1 MSVGLRHGR
10 EVSHRGRP
18 SRGTPTCA
26 GRARGDEDALGL
38 AASIAG
44 LHPAGNTFPGEV
56 FLQLAAE
63 ALDCAGVGRGNPI
76 PCGGLLEH
84 YLPEC
89 EFRGRQNQ
97 KIKFALLASASL
109 RGGLEPD
116 LLGEVTWW
124 QSDDFWRYALCA
136 AVAIIRSCA
145 EREGSS
151 VAGFAGRLADRQ
163 GIEIG

>member
-1 MSVGLRHGR
+1 EPARRDLSTIRPRLTAIPDRPATPANNWAGVGARQRDSRGQEVSVGLRHGR

-116 LLGEVTWW
+116 LLGEV
-124 QSDDFWRYALCA
+124 
-136 AVAIIRSCA
+136 
-145 EREGSS
+145 
-151 VAGFAGRLADRQ
+151 
-163 GIEIG
+163 